1 MAQTVWIARHANR
14 FDFVNPEWF
23 KTAEHRYDPP
33 LSEDG
38 FIQAKEL
45 GTRLQ
50 LEKIA
55 HIFASPF
62 LRTVQT
68 ANEIACCLDLPIKL
82 EAGLGEWLN
91 PYWMPRMPDRLSR
104 EELAQQYPRID
115 LRYESRVV
123 SEFPENEEKVMER
136 SAEIMQK
143 LVSEFSEDILLVGH
157 GVSVLG
163 TVRGL
168 VPECPDFRIP
178 LCCLFKVVKESEE
191 WIVELEGDTSHLS
204 QGESKI
210 RFN

>member
-1 MAQTVWIARHANR
+1 MTQTIWIARHANR

-23 KTAEHRYDPP
+23 ETAEHRYDPP

-45 GTRLQ
+45 GKRLQ
-50 LEKIA
+50 LEKIV

-68 ANEIACCLDLPIKL
+68 ANEIAYFLDLPIKL

-91 PYWMPRMPDRLSR
+91 PDWMSKMPEILSR

-115 LRYESRVV
+115 LRYQSRVIP
-123 SEFPENEEKVMER
+123 EFPENEAEVMDR
-136 SAEIMQK
+136 TARTVQQ

-157 GVSVLG
+157 GSSVLG
-163 TVRGL
+163 TIRGL
-168 VPECPDFRIP
+168 VPECPDFRVP
-178 LCCLFKVVKESEE
+178 LCCLFKVVKDSEK

-204 QGESKI
+204 QSESKI